1 MRKGSLNKALALMKT
16 NKVISGYL
24 RETIASELKTIIK
37 KGKNPLNQKR
47 LNKGELEEAKKVL
60 AYCEF
65 GQTK

>member
-16 NKVISGYL
+16 NRVISGYL

-37 KGKNPLNQKR
+37 KGKNPLNRKR

-60 AYCEF
+60 AYCTF
-65 GQTK
+65 GQNN